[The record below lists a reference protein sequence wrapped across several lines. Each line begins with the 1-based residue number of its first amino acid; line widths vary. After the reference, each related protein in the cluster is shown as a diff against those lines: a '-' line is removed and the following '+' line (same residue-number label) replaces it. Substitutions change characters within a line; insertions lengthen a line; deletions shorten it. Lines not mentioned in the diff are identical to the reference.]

1 MILPAVLW
9 LPCALLLFT
18 RLRPEQDSCGLQDE
32 GLYKPVHVVCR
43 GACCMGLLPVKRGLR
58 EGWEEKGLVLAQL
71 PAKDLKFPAAACL

>member
-43 GACCMGLLPVKRGLR
+43 GACCMGLLPVRG
-58 EGWEEKGLVLAQL
+58 A
-71 PAKDLKFPAAACL
+71 